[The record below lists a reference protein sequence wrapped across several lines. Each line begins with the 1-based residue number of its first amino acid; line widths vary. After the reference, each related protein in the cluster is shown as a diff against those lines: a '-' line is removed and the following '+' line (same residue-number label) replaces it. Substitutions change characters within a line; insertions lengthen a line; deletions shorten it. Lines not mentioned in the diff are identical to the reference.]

1 MTGPAY
7 AFSTVALLLYSFSY
21 FFNSKKRYL
30 TLQLTGNAFLSISYL
45 LIGSYFTMV
54 SVAIGIARGLIC
66 YYYEKRDKRV
76 PIYAIAGLCL
86 ATVLSYIVINFVI
99 LSDASPWDVFYLV
112 AACLYAVTFAIR
124 NIRVMRFT
132 VMIPHS
138 CAIAY
143 NLLIHAPLSS
153 AISYGIELA
162 VTVAAIIKFEGQRH
176 RREASGMCDTSLS
189 M

>member
-1 MTGPAY
+1 MTVLAY
-7 AFSTVALLLYSFSY
+7 VFSTAALLLYSLSY
-21 FFNSKKRYL
+21 FFNSKKKYL
-30 TLQLTGNAFLSISYL
+30 TLQLTGNAFLSVSYL

-66 YYYEKRDKRV
+66 YQYEKRDKSV

-86 ATVLSYIVINFVI
+86 ATILAYVVINFLI

-143 NLLIHAPLSS
+143 NLLIRAPFSS
-153 AISYGIELA
+153 AISYSIEWM
-162 VTVAAIIKFEGQRH
+162 VTLVAIFKFEGQARKE
-176 RREASGMCDTSLS
+176 RRAAREEA
-189 M
+189 